1 MFDAP
6 EWPPRDAR
14 RAAVL
19 IPIRM
24 PDELA
29 LFPGPLRGLNDI
41 VLPCGGCNPEPAQG
55 LSPGQV
61 IEDFLHL
68 CIVQRL

>member
-6 EWPPRDAR
+6 EWPARDAR

-19 IPIRM
+19 LPIRM

-29 LFPGPLRGLNDI
+29 CFPGLCEQLNDI
-41 VLPCGGCNPEPAQG
+41 VLPCGGCNPGSAQR
-55 LSPGQV
+55 LNHGQV
-61 IEDFLHL
+61 NQDFLHL
-68 CIVQRL
+68 CIIQLL

>member
-29 LFPGPLRGLNDI
+29 LFPGPLRGLDDI